1 MQAGRHLAG
10 DWAVSIVSSV
20 NDVYAAE
27 AGPLAK
33 AEAAE
38 LLAAL
43 GAVRRVARRAVR
55 GSAEAQALPPARSEL
70 LRLAARRPGIGVAEA
85 AQELRLA
92 PNSVSTMVSKLAND
106 GLLNRGRAEADGRS
120 VRLTVTDAGAARVE
134 QWKDIRAELAG
145 WALDRLTPADRRAI
159 RAAVPALGRLAE
171 QMEELLSTAP
181 RDRSYRP
188 GSRIADG
195 VRLNPASPR
204 GIRTLRL
211 GIVRFM
217 APMDGRFIAGR
228 YILEE
233 PIGHGG
239 MGVVWRAHD
248 RVLNRKVAV
257 KEVMLP
263 AAMGDDDAAAYQ
275 RALREAQTVARLNH
289 PNIVTVHDVAEEGG
303 RLWIVME
310 LIPSGSLD
318 QRIAAYGPLTPLR
331 TARLGQQLL
340 SALAAVH
347 AAGVL
352 HRDVKPNNVLIAVGD
367 SGDGPQERAV
377 LTDFGIAQAEG
388 DVRMTQANVVMGS
401 AGYTAPERL
410 AGHDATPA
418 SDLWSLGAT
427 LYAAVEG
434 HGPYQRDSRTGTL
447 AATADEAPPAAP
459 SAGRLAP
466 LIEALLRRD
475 LAARPTAAVAAHIL
489 SEIVRRLP
497 EETAPASFVAAN
509 WLDLTPAESALPEIS
524 EPAPWA
530 GREPYAAPLPDAPS
544 QESSTP
550 PPNPTADTVHDLLQ
564 EFNLAPAEDFRPG
577 ARRAGP
583 VRRRGAVVRVA
594 VAVLVLAGIGVGGWL
609 LAQHRVLN
617 DQPQTNSAATRSPSK
632 GTTTATA
639 TRPASPAATVLPT
652 QTSGTSVVTA
662 INSHSD
668 ALPPGY
674 KIDSHSAASMGTA
687 AGFSI
692 GLPPGWQDSGPMARY
707 VTLTGPGGKTYVEI
721 DLTRHVKSDMV
732 AEARYLERTNFY
744 SGTSQLLIHSEPILG
759 TSGAIWRFDWVR
771 NGTQMRMDVLL
782 FNLGSQSYTIYAN
795 GPAGAGDDEWNH
807 VILPTVMHMLST
819 FTSIR

>member
-1 MQAGRHLAG
+1 
-10 DWAVSIVSSV
+10 
-20 NDVYAAE
+20 
-27 AGPLAK
+27 
-33 AEAAE
+33 
-38 LLAAL
+38 
-43 GAVRRVARRAVR
+43 
-55 GSAEAQALPPARSEL
+55 
-70 LRLAARRPGIGVAEA
+70 
-85 AQELRLA
+85 
-92 PNSVSTMVSKLAND
+92 
-106 GLLNRGRAEADGRS
+106 
-120 VRLTVTDAGAARVE
+120 
-134 QWKDIRAELAG
+134 
-145 WALDRLTPADRRAI
+145 
-159 RAAVPALGRLAE
+159 
-171 QMEELLSTAP
+171 
-181 RDRSYRP
+181 
-188 GSRIADG
+188 
-195 VRLNPASPR
+195 
-204 GIRTLRL
+204 
-211 GIVRFM
+211 M

-239 MGVVWRAHD
+239 MGIVWRAHD

-275 RALREAQTVARLNH
+275 RTLREAQTVARLNH
-289 PNIVTVHDVAEEGG
+289 PNIVTVHDVAEEDG

-367 SGDGPQERAV
+367 SGDGLEERAV

-401 AGYTAPERL
+401 AGYTSPERL

-434 HGPYQRDSRTGTL
+434 HGPYQRDTRTGAL
-447 AATADEAPPAAP
+447 AATAEEAPPAAP

-475 LAARPTAAVAAHIL
+475 PAARPTAAVAAHIL
-489 SEIVRRLP
+489 SEIVRRMP

-509 WLDLTPAESALPEIS
+509 WLDLTPAESALPEIA

-530 GREPYAAPLPDAPS
+530 DQEPYAALLPDLPPLTSSIPPSAP
-544 QESSTP
+544 P
-550 PPNPTADTVHDLLQ
+550 ADTVHDLLQ
-564 EFNLAPAEDFRPG
+564 EFSPAPAEVFRRG
-577 ARRAGP
+577 VRRAGP
-583 VRRRGAVVRVA
+583 ARGGGTVARVA
-594 VAVLVLAGIGVGGWL
+594 VAVLVLAGIGVGGFL
-609 LAQHRVLN
+609 LAQRRVIT
-617 DQPQTNSAATRSPSK
+617 DQPQAKSAATQSPPAA
-632 GTTTATA
+632 TTTTGS
-639 TRPASPAATVLPT
+639 ASPAATVLPT

-674 KIDSHSAASMGTA
+674 QTDSHTAAEMGTA
-687 AGFSI
+687 AGFTI
-692 GLPPGWQDSGPMARY
+692 DVPPGWQDSGPMAQY

-721 DLTRHVKSDMV
+721 DLNRHVKSNMV

-795 GPAGAGDDEWNH
+795 GPAGAGDRQWNNH
-807 VILPTVMHMLST
+807 ILPTVMQMLST
-819 FTSIR
+819 FKSLP